1 MSVIQNNSISDVS
14 IFGLNRENDSKPIC
28 GSVKAE
34 LHSEPTEQQQFIN
47 RLLTKHI
54 RQVSDLQD
62 TSVVEDQTGHL
73 QTGEDYI
80 LAKWFPIFLFYFYFF
95 KEQEIAKLDNR
106 KTDMQTGNVYRS
118 HTRRIK
124 EKMCLGKHHGN

>member
-80 LAKWFPIFLFYFYFF
+80 FSKMVSNFFILFLFF
-95 KEQEIAKLDNR
+95 
-106 KTDMQTGNVYRS
+106 
-118 HTRRIK
+118 
-124 EKMCLGKHHGN
+124 